1 MERVSWPRED
11 GCGPARRLFRHGFPP
26 VPGRGALP
34 ITAARA
40 RDSRRSPVG
49 RKACAETK
57 AGTERYITREDP
69 TLHATMPAEPSKNA
83 RRPLTILV
91 VEDEVLVRLMIADEL
106 RQAGFVVLEAVNAD
120 EAMVVLSGPEAVD
133 LLFTDV
139 RMPGTRSEEHTSEL
153 QSLRHLV

>member
-1 MERVSWPRED
+1 
-11 GCGPARRLFRHGFPP
+11 
-26 VPGRGALP
+26 
-34 ITAARA
+34 
-40 RDSRRSPVG
+40 
-49 RKACAETK
+49 
-57 AGTERYITREDP
+57 
-69 TLHATMPAEPSKNA
+69 MPAEPSKNA

-139 RMPGTRSEEHTSEL
+139 RMPGTADGLALAATARV
-153 QSLRHLV
+153 LRPDLKIVVVSGHAPAGVAAGPMDEFFAKPYDVGVVIGCLKQLLGVVP